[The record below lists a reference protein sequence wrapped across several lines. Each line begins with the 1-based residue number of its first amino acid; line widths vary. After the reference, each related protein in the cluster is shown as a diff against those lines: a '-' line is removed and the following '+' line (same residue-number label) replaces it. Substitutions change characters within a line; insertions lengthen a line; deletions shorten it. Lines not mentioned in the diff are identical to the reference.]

1 MSLLTDAT
9 GLDTVRVS
17 PSDAQTDNLPLTA
30 ASQADKAAD
39 MLRAAR
45 LLVVDDSKMMRMGI
59 SRSLRQLGVEHIE
72 EASNGRQALQRLQDE
87 TFDLMLLDVEMP
99 EMTGL
104 EVLAEMQ
111 HSPALRGF
119 PVIVISGGQEIDDV
133 VRCIEMGAE
142 DYLPKPFSQVLLKAR
157 LTSSIEKKR
166 LRDLETMR
174 RQQLQAQHEQLA
186 LEQGK
191 TERLLLNILPKSVS
205 HRLKAGEKRIADA
218 HPDVSVLFADLVGFT
233 EMSKGMSAEK
243 LVNLLDQIFSAFDAI
258 AGDAE
263 VEKIKTIGDCY
274 MLVGGLPEPRL
285 DHATAVVEVAF
296 AMLAAIE
303 VFNQEH
309 GTRLQI
315 RIGVNSGPVVAGVI
329 GMHKFTYDLWGNT
342 VNVASRMESTGT
354 PGRVHVSPTTAQQ
367 LGQHFALQARGAVTV
382 KGIGELET
390 FFVLGRRTM
399 DAPPRMEHLPLTPS
413 QWPEGLHQACR
424 QLRAQWPGHWPGLP
438 HILAL
443 CQQSLGLDTAAE
455 NAIVSLNQF
464 AQSVA
469 QNMEQHAAGLE
480 QASEPAYH
488 NRLHTADV
496 LCVLTTML
504 HILNVPGADAAG
516 KTWASALLASA
527 VAHDHQHPGGVN
539 HSAQEFER
547 ASWYG
552 VMPFAQ
558 HLPVFWREQIEGWI
572 LGTDVPAVPGNHQ
585 RIAEQSFTW
594 SPAWAQVLL
603 NEADIYISATAE
615 FGPGLSDALAREWH
629 RAGFAGHATVA
640 TPAGRAQFLRSVRF
654 SSPAAQ
660 VLGIQVQVQQ
670 QLPSLTPQD

>member
-1 MSLLTDAT
+1 MN
-9 GLDTVRVS
+9 
-17 PSDAQTDNLPLTA
+17 PPDAQVDNLPLTA
-30 ASQADKAAD
+30 ASQAEKAAD

-104 EVLAEMQ
+104 EVLAAMQ
-111 HSPALRGF
+111 HNPVLRGF

-174 RQQLQAQHEQLA
+174 RQQLQAQHEQLEQ
-186 LEQGK
+186 EQGK
-191 TERLLLNILPKSVS
+191 TERLLLNILPRSVS
-205 HRLKAGEKRIADA
+205 HRLKGGEKRIADA

-258 AGDAE
+258 AGDAG

-285 DHATAVVEVAF
+285 DHATAVVDVAF

-354 PGRVHVSPTTAQQ
+354 PGRVHVSPSTAQQ
-367 LGQHFALQARGAVTV
+367 LTEHFELQARGSVTV

-413 QWPEGLHQACR
+413 QWPEGLHQTCR

-469 QNMEQHAAGLE
+469 HNMEQLAAGLE
-480 QASEPAYH
+480 PASEPAYH

-496 LCVLTTML
+496 VCVLTTML
-504 HILNVPGADAAG
+504 HILKVPEADATG

-539 HSAQEFER
+539 RSAQEFER
-547 ASWYG
+547 ASWQS
-552 VMPFAQ
+552 VKPFAQ
-558 HLPVFWREQIEGWI
+558 HLPLVWREQIEGWI
-572 LGTDVPAVPGNHQ
+572 LGTDVPAVAGNHQ
-585 RIAEQSFTW
+585 RIAEQSFAWTTD
-594 SPAWAQVLL
+594 WAQVLL
-603 NEADIYISATAE
+603 NEADIFISATAE

-629 RAGFAGHATVA
+629 RAGFAGHASVA
-640 TPAGRAQFLRSVRF
+640 TPAGRVQFLRSVRF
-654 SSPAAQ
+654 SSPAAHA
-660 VLGIQVQVQQ
+660 LGIQVQVQQ
-670 QLPSLTPQD
+670 QLQSLTPQD

>member
-1 MSLLTDAT
+1 MSPLTNASV
-9 GLDTVRVS
+9 LDTARV
-17 PSDAQTDNLPLTA
+17 PPLEAQADHLPLTA
-30 ASQADKAAD
+30 ASQAEKAAD

-111 HSPALRGF
+111 HNPALRGF

-174 RQQLQAQHEQLA
+174 RQQLQAQHEQLEQ
-186 LEQGK
+186 EQGK

-205 HRLKAGEKRIADA
+205 HRLKGGEKRIADA

-258 AGDAE
+258 AGDAG

-354 PGRVHVSPTTAQQ
+354 PGRVHVSPTTAQH
-367 LGQHFALQARGAVTV
+367 LDKLFVLQARGAVTV
-382 KGIGELET
+382 KGIGEVET
-390 FFVLGRRTM
+390 FFVLGPRTIDVPPPM
-399 DAPPRMEHLPLTPS
+399 DHLTLTPT
-413 QWPEGLHQACR
+413 QWPDGLHQDCR
-424 QLRAQWPGHWPGLP
+424 RLRAHWPDRWPGLP
-438 HILAL
+438 HILSL
-443 CQQSLGLDTAAE
+443 CQRSLGLDTVAD
-455 NAIVSLNQF
+455 NANVSLNQF

-469 QNMEQHAAGLE
+469 QDMERPAAGL
-480 QASEPAYH
+480 APEPAYH

-496 LCVLTTML
+496 LLVLTNML
-504 HILNVPGADAAG
+504 HMLNVPSGQPEV
-516 KTWASALLASA
+516 KTWASALLAAA
-527 VAHDHQHPGGVN
+527 VAHDHRHPGGVN
-539 HSAQEFER
+539 RVAFEFEQ
-547 ASWYG
+547 ASWQG

-558 HLPVFWREQIEGWI
+558 HLPVVWREQIEAWI
-572 LGTDVPAVPGNHQ
+572 LGTDVPTVAGNHQ
-585 RIAEQSFTW
+585 RVAGQAFVW
-594 SPAWAQVLL
+594 SAPWGQVLL
-603 NEADIYISATAE
+603 NEADIFVSATAE
-615 FGPGLSDALAREWH
+615 FGPGLSDALAREWEQ
-629 RAGFAGHATVA
+629 AGFAGHASVA
-640 TPAGRAQFLRSVRF
+640 TAAGRAQFLRSVFF
-654 SSPAAQ
+654 SSPAALA
-660 VLGIQVQVQQ
+660 LGIQAQVQQ
-670 QLPSLTPQD
+670 QLQSLTQQD